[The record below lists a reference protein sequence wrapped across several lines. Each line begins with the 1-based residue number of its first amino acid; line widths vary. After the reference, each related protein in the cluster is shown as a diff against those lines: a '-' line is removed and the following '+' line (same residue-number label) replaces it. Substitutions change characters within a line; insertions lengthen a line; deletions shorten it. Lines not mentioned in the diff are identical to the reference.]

1 MDLPEQINSSMNELN
16 PYNPPVVNS
25 AVAMASNWPP
35 AFCIATFV
43 ASLFLCFLRLPML
56 ALDLSG
62 DSMGYDPAFEPTI
75 IPAIATS
82 AAIVFFGFIGNGLLL
97 GRIAWGIP
105 FGVCLLLSVAASI
118 GVDLWIYFI
127 SRSLPAY
134 RSTLVSEC
142 FAVGIP
148 VFRTTL
154 LLLYAAALFAF
165 RSWVV
170 RSSLPKSQHRN

>member
-1 MDLPEQINSSMNELN
+1 MNELN

-25 AVAMASNWPP
+25 AAPVTSNWPP

-43 ASLFLCFLRLPML
+43 VSLLLCFLRLPLL

-62 DSMGYDPAFEPTI
+62 DSMGYDPAFEPTV
-75 IPAIATS
+75 IPGIATS
-82 AAIVFFGFIGNGLLL
+82 AAIVFFGVIGNGLLL

-105 FGVCLLLSVAASI
+105 FGACLLLSVAASI
-118 GVDLWIYFI
+118 GVDIWMQVI

-134 RSTLVSEC
+134 RSTPVSEF
-142 FAVGIP
+142 FALGIP

-154 LLLYAAALFAF
+154 LLLYAAALLAF
-165 RSWVV
+165 RSWLV
-170 RSSLPKSQHRN
+170 RSSRR

>member
-1 MDLPEQINSSMNELN
+1 MDELN
-16 PYNPPVVNS
+16 PYNPPEVNS
-25 AVAMASNWPP
+25 AGQVTSSWPP
-35 AFCIATFV
+35 AFCMATFV
-43 ASLFLCFLRLPML
+43 ASLLFCFLRLPML

-75 IPAIATS
+75 FPGIATS

-105 FGVCLLLSVAASI
+105 VGVCLLLSVAASI
-118 GVDLWIYFI
+118 GVDIWMQVI

-134 RSTLVSEC
+134 RSTPVSEF
-142 FAVGIP
+142 FALGIP

-154 LLLYAAALFAF
+154 LLLYAAALLAF
-165 RSWVV
+165 RSWLV
-170 RSSLPKSQHRN
+170 RSTRR

>member
-1 MDLPEQINSSMNELN
+1 MNDLN
-16 PYNPPVVNS
+16 PYNPPVVSS
-25 AVAMASNWPP
+25 AAPVTSNWPP

-43 ASLFLCFLRLPML
+43 ASLLFCFLRLPL
-56 ALDLSG
+56 LVLELSG

-75 IPAIATS
+75 ISGIATS
-82 AAIVFFGFIGNGLLL
+82 AAIIFFGFIGNGLLL

-118 GVDLWIYFI
+118 GVDIWMDVI
-127 SRSLPAY
+127 SRSLPGY
-134 RSTLVSEC
+134 RSTLVSEA
-142 FAVGIP
+142 FSFGIP

-165 RSWVV
+165 RSWLLN
-170 RSSLPKSQHRN
+170 RRRKF